1 MKRLIEQAVSLPA
14 EVENLIHQV
23 AETKQRMHDLL
34 QDRAKLEA
42 QVAGE
47 VANETNGDGKKK
59 YPNEEARKAE
69 IARRLQGNEI
79 YRANEEAIRKAREA
93 VVDLEARLDRSRYE
107 HRTATALLNLLAAA
121 IQAGR
126 QDVEETVIT
135 RPAVD
140 PEEQKAEARKKFT
153 EAVKGIANG
162 DGTGANGNGSGLKEA
177 KVTVLEARPGKS
189 EGTIRAY
196 CQMEGGEKVAVYGK
210 NGTGKKLAAAIG
222 EVVAVK
228 FREMDHGWFAVA
240 VN

>member
-1 MKRLIEQAVSLPA
+1 MLRTLIEQAQRLPG
-14 EVENLIHQV
+14 EVETLIRQA
-23 AETKQRMHDLL
+23 AETKQRLHDLL

-69 IARRLQGNEI
+69 IARRLQASEI
-79 YRANEEAIRKAREA
+79 YQVNEEAIRKAREA
-93 VVDLEARLDRSRYE
+93 VVDLEARLDRNRYE
-107 HRTATALLNLLAAA
+107 HRAATALLNLLAAA

-126 QDVEETVIT
+126 QDVEE
-135 RPAVD
+135 AVLTKPGVN

-153 EAVKGIANG
+153 KTVKEV
-162 DGTGANGNGSGLKEA
+162 ANGNSTGVNGNGLKEA
-177 KVTVLEARPGKS
+177 KVTVLEARPGKT

-196 CQMEGGEKVAVYGK
+196 CQTEGGEKVAVYGK
-210 NGTGKKLAAAIG
+210 NGTGKKLATAIG
-222 EVVAVK
+222 EAVVLK
-228 FREMDHGWFAVA
+228 FKEIDHGWFAMA